1 MTPFHFG
8 NGPRRLFGL
17 YTPAQSG
24 AASTRAALLCA
35 PWGQEYLRSHR
46 SMRLLGKQLAAQGW
60 HALRFDYF
68 GTGDSAG
75 EFDEA
80 DLPGWEAD
88 IELALDELLDMTG
101 ARKATLVGLRLG
113 ATLAA
118 RVAVRRRRE
127 VDTLALWDPVLD
139 GAAYLDELWRSF
151 GPPGHS
157 QPPAEGYCVDGFW
170 LTPTMAAQIAGIEL
184 LPDLADWPTRS
195 LMMWST
201 PPRLS
206 APWAEALQARSP
218 IAQEQ
223 VASPP
228 AWLEDRDLGA
238 GAVPAALLQRLTQ
251 WVAA

>member
-8 NGPRRLFGL
+8 SGARRLFGL
-17 YTPAQSG
+17 YTPAHSG

-46 SMRLLGKQLAAQGW
+46 SMRLLGRQLAAQGW
-60 HALRFDYF
+60 HVLRFDYF

-88 IELALDELLDMTG
+88 IEQALDELLDMAG
-101 ARKATLVGLRLG
+101 ARKVALVGLRLG

-118 RVAVRRRRE
+118 RVAARRRRE
-127 VDTLALWDPVLD
+127 VDALALWDPVLD
-139 GAAYLDELWRSF
+139 GPAYLDELWRHF
-151 GPPGHS
+151 GPLGVA

-170 LTPTMAAQIAGIEL
+170 LTPTMAAQIAGLEL
-184 LPDLADWPTRS
+184 LPGVAHWPARS
-195 LMMWST
+195 LVMWSA
-201 PPRLS
+201 PPQLP
-206 APWAEALQARSP
+206 AAWDQAFQ
-218 IAQEQ
+218 AHGQLTQEH

-238 GAVPAALLQRLTQ
+238 GAVPAPLLQRVAQ
-251 WVAA
+251 WVGS